1 MTGPTSPHTLP
12 APGRGSARA
21 GALPL
26 DRSGPA
32 PGTAPGAGRR
42 GESADTAVLDAAA
55 ASLLSVGVRRTTATD
70 VARRAGVSRMTLYR
84 RWPDLRSLVGDV
96 MTREWG
102 RIVTAAARAA
112 EPSLAAGTR
121 AGLVRYLVTAAQ
133 TFRANPLFR
142 KILET
147 DPELLV
153 PYVLE
158 RLGATQRLVLE
169 LLCEQLREAQAGG
182 AVRAADPAAQARM
195 VLLVVQSYVLSADA
209 LGDEITEEALA
220 RELYLTLDGYLAPR
234 AGETAEAALDAAD
247 ATDAVRAVDVV
258 EAVEAADAVD
268 EIRPIEHP
276 GAPS

>member
-1 MTGPTSPHTLP
+1 MTGPTAPRTLP
-12 APGRGSARA
+12 APA
-21 GALPL
+21 
-26 DRSGPA
+26 PA
-32 PGTAPGAGRR
+32 AGRR
-42 GESADTAVLDAAA
+42 GESSDSAVLDAAA

-70 VARRAGVSRMTLYR
+70 VARRAGISRMTLYR
-84 RWPDLRSLVGDV
+84 RWPDLRALVGDV

-121 AGLVRYLVTAAQ
+121 AGLVRYLVAAARA
-133 TFRANPLFR
+133 FRANPLFR
-142 KILET
+142 KITET

-169 LLCEQLREAQAGG
+169 LLCEQLRAAQAGG
-182 AVRAADPAAQARM
+182 AVRAGDPAAQARM
-195 VLLVVQSYVLSADA
+195 VLLIVQSYVLSAGA

-220 RELYLTLDGYLAPR
+220 RELHLTLDGYLAPR
-234 AGETAEAALDAAD
+234 AGEAAETAEA
-247 ATDAVRAVDVV
+247 
-258 EAVEAADAVD
+258 AVD